1 VVVTVMAIAEE
12 AGLAVEAD
20 VEVEDLHLILDQAG
34 GLHHMR
40 EEDRQVAAGLLEKE
54 KDLFLTRENVAAAH
68 PVAETSQEERTK
80 VDPDP
85 DLDLKPKIII
95 TT

>member
-1 VVVTVMAIAEE
+1 VVVTVMAIVEE
-12 AGLAVEAD
+12 AGLAVEVD
-20 VEVEDLHLILDQAG
+20 VEVEGHHHILDQAG

-40 EEDRQVAAGLLEKE
+40 EEDSQVAAGLPEKE

-68 PVAETSQEERTK
+68 PVAETSQEERMK
-80 VDPDP
+80 EDPDQ
-85 DLDLKPKIII
+85 DLDLKSKIII